1 MKKHILIVTTGG
13 TIAMKQN
20 SPFGVVPND
29 EFVRQLQTFPMLA
42 QIATIDVHEFS
53 NIPSPFMTPAR
64 MLELA
69 QLVEHKS
76 ETYDGIVITHG
87 TDTLE
92 ETAYMLDLL
101 LHTRK
106 PVIFTAAM
114 RSGSELGLDGPRN
127 IVGAVRVA
135 GATRSAGKGVLVV
148 MNDEIDAARD
158 VVKTDSGKTD
168 TFISP
173 SYGLL
178 GIVDPDRVIYYREPY
193 IKEKI
198 FSDVIDEHV
207 DLIKCVSGMD
217 GRFVKASI
225 AAGTKAIVLEAFG
238 RGNIPLGMVP
248 AIEDAIKK
256 GVLVVITSRTHT
268 GRVIPEYGYKGGG
281 NYLVKAGCI
290 MGGDLKGPKMRL
302 KLMALLGKYKD
313 IDRVREYLISEQ
325 ESMGKV
331 RM

>member
-1 MKKHILIVTTGG
+1 
-13 TIAMKQN
+13 
-20 SPFGVVPND
+20 
-29 EFVRQLQTFPMLA
+29 
-42 QIATIDVHEFS
+42 
-53 NIPSPFMTPAR
+53 
-64 MLELA
+64 
-69 QLVEHKS
+69 
-76 ETYDGIVITHG
+76 
-87 TDTLE
+87 
-92 ETAYMLDLL
+92 
-101 LHTRK
+101 
-106 PVIFTAAM
+106 
-114 RSGSELGLDGPRN
+114 
-127 IVGAVRVA
+127 VA

-173 SYGLL
+173 SSGLL